1 MLIGLLIIMAICID
15 VVEHKEL
22 NGDIYWSQF
31 VGAILELLIFDPLV
45 AWLIISIV

>member
-1 MLIGLLIIMAICID
+1 MIIGLLIITAICID

-31 VGAILELLIFDPLV
+31 VGAIMELLIFDLLV
-45 AWLIISIV
+45 VWLIVSIV